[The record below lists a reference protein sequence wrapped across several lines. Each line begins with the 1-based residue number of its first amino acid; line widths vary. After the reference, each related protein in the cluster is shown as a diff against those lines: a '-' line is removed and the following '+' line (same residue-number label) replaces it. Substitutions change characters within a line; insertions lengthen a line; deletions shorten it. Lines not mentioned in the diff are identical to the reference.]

1 MLNSQDIAQQL
12 HLLNTYR
19 QTLSICLQQRAMHG
33 VANVPPA
40 TVHTINDCR
49 ANIRRI
55 KKILRKSNVDVE
67 DLPNDEDVEH
77 ITALLESIE
86 DKLTSTSA
94 DDRIGA
100 LMAIARFRLQQHLQA
115 VINLLLH
122 DKSDTV
128 RERAAWALDYLNNV
142 DALPALIQALH
153 DPSWSVRSGAGW
165 ALVHL
170 GHVVIPAVQRV
181 LSESPN
187 QGAREMA
194 VLVLERI

>member
-1 MLNSQDIAQQL
+1 MPSSQDIAEQL
-12 HLLNTYR
+12 HLLNAYR

-33 VANVPPA
+33 AANVPPA

-49 ANIRRI
+49 TNIRRI
-55 KKILRKSNVDVE
+55 KKALRNLSVNVE

-77 ITALLESIE
+77 LTELLESIE

-94 DDRIGA
+94 ENRINA
-100 LMAIARFRLQQHLQA
+100 LMAIARFRLQQHLSA

-122 DKSDTV
+122 DTLDTI
-128 RERAAWALDYLNNV
+128 RERAAWTLDYLNNA

-170 GHVVIPAVQRV
+170 GHIAIPAVQRV
-181 LSESPN
+181 LSESSN
-187 QGAREMA
+187 EEAREMA
-194 VLVLERI
+194 LLVLERI

>member
-1 MLNSQDIAQQL
+1 MLDAQNIAEQL

-19 QTLSICLQQRAMHG
+19 QTLSICLRQRAMHG

-49 ANIRRI
+49 SNIRRI
-55 KKILRKSNVDVE
+55 KKVLRNSHIDVE
-67 DLPNDEDVEH
+67 EKPNDEDVED
-77 ITALLESIE
+77 IAALLEDVE
-86 DKLTSTSA
+86 DKLTSTSS
-94 DDRIGA
+94 DDRIDA
-100 LMAIARFRLQQHLQA
+100 LTTIVVFRLQQHLNA

-122 DKSDTV
+122 DTLDTV
-128 RERAAWALDYLNNV
+128 RERAAWTLDYLNNA

-153 DPSWSVRSGAGW
+153 DPSWSVRSNAGW

-170 GHVVIPAVQRV
+170 GHIAIPAVQRV
-181 LSESPN
+181 LHESPSVE
-187 QGAREMA
+187 AREMA

>member
-1 MLNSQDIAQQL
+1 MLSSEDIAQQL

-33 VANVPPA
+33 AANVPPA

-55 KKILRKSNVDVE
+55 KKVLRQSSVEVE
-67 DLPNDEDVEH
+67 DLPNDEDAED
-77 ITALLESIE
+77 ISALLESIE
-86 DKLTSTSA
+86 EKLASASA

-100 LMAIARFRLQQHLQA
+100 LMAVARFRLQQHLQA
-115 VINLLLH
+115 VIDLLLH
-122 DKSDTV
+122 DKLDTI
-128 RERAAWALDYLNNV
+128 RERAAWTLDYLNNP

-153 DPSWSVRSGAGW
+153 DPSWSVRSNAGW

-170 GHVVIPAVQRV
+170 GHIAVPAVQRV